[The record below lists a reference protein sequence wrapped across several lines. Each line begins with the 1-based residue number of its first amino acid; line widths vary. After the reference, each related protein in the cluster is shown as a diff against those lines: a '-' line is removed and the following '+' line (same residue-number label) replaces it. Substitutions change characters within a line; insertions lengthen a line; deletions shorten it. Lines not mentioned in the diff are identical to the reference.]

1 MNIWDNILLALQSLR
16 VNKMRALLT
25 MLGIIIGIS
34 AVITIVTLGNSMTS
48 SITDSMSS
56 FGIQNVNVSLVDKN
70 STNTSNQSTS
80 IRMFSKQT
88 YSDEDLI
95 SNTMI
100 DEYRTAFAKDVKA
113 ISLSENASQAKITE
127 NQNSATVNLIG
138 VNSDYLVVNN
148 IELIT
153 GRFINQDDLDQE
165 RLICTVSDEF
175 ATDVFGSSAN
185 AIGKTIEISLNGFS
199 KTFTIAG
206 VYHYDT
212 SGQVL
217 SSSSITTDCYLP
229 ITTVKKYTNAQ
240 DGYSSFTIMANHDV
254 DSTTFLNQT
263 KSFFQS
269 YYTLNDSY
277 TVSASNMESMLESM
291 TSMLSTITLAIAAIA
306 AISLLVGGIGVMNIM
321 LVSITE
327 RTREIGTRK
336 ALGATNRNIRLQFI
350 VESMVICLIGG
361 LIGLSLGVIL
371 GSFGSSLLGYP
382 AKTSISA
389 CIISVLFSMSIG
401 VFFGYYPAN
410 KAAKM
415 DPIDALRYE

>member
-1 MNIWDNILLALQSLR
+1 MSIWDNILLALQSLR

-34 AVITIVTLGNSMTS
+34 AVIAIVTLGNSMTS

-56 FGIQNVNVSLVDKN
+56 FGISNVNVSLVEKN
-70 STNTSNQSTS
+70 SSNSSNSTS
-80 IRMFSKQT
+80 IRMFTKTS

-95 SNTMI
+95 STDMI
-100 DEYRTAFAKDVKA
+100 NEYRSAFKDQLKA
-113 ISLSENASQAKITE
+113 ISLAEGGSQSKITK
-127 NQNSATVNLIG
+127 NQNTATVNMIG
-138 VNSDYLVVNN
+138 VNTDYSIANN
-148 IELIT
+148 IEMIT
-153 GRFINQDDLDQE
+153 GRFINQEDLDSNRQTC
-165 RLICTVSDEF
+165 IISNEF
-175 ATDVFGSSAN
+175 AKDIFGSSAN
-185 AIGKTIEISLNGFS
+185 AVGQTIDVSINGFT
-199 KTFTIAG
+199 KTLTIAG
-206 VYHYDT
+206 VYKYD
-212 SGQVL
+212 SNGQVM

-229 ITTVKKYTNAQ
+229 ITTLKQFSNLQ
-240 DGYSSFTIMANHDV
+240 DGYSSFTIVANNEV

-263 KSFFQS
+263 TSFFQS

-291 TSMLSTITLAIAAIA
+291 TEMLSTITLAIAAIA

-336 ALGATNRNIRLQFI
+336 ALGATNTNIRLQFI
-350 VESMVICLIGG
+350 VEAMVICLIGG
-361 LIGLSLGVIL
+361 LMGVCIGIAL

-389 CIISVLFSMSIG
+389 IVISVLFSMSIG